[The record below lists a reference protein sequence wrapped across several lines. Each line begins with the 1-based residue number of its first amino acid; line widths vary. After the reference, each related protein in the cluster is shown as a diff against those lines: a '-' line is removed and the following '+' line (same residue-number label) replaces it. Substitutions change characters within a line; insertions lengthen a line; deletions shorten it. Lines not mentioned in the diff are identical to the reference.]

1 MIERGDRE
9 RSMLRVA
16 LHAGWSVALCSVLG
30 GCDGELHV
38 QGGGSGGEV
47 PGQQEAQQP
56 GKGSGK
62 QDPIAGEEEPAER
75 GGVVIERELVG
86 SATHERARQVQRL
99 TAEQVRRSLEVA
111 TGQPWE
117 SFDDFSGALGRP
129 DLTEVTEEGRAL
141 NSTFVKIV
149 EDAARVSCDGAIEAD
164 AEREPAERVILRHV
178 TEQEEDAEKMAENV
192 RYLMLRFW
200 SLDVSP
206 QDERLAP
213 WLTLLTAPDEQ
224 GNAPD
229 AQVRKERWS
238 LVCVGL
244 ATHPNFLTY

>member
-1 MIERGDRE
+1 MIERCNRE
-9 RSMLRVA
+9 KALWQKVWRVS
-16 LHAGWSVALCSVLG
+16 WCCALCLMSS
-30 GCDGELHV
+30 GCDGELFM
-38 QGGGSGGEV
+38 QGQSNDE
-47 PGQQEAQQP
+47 PSRTEIPQP
-56 GKGSGK
+56 
-62 QDPIAGEEEPAER
+62 DTPEREEPIVNNEEPEQR
-75 GGVVIERELVG
+75 GMAIERELVG
-86 SATHERARQVQRL
+86 SATHERARQIQRL
-99 TAEQVRRSLEVA
+99 TAEQVKRSLEVA
-111 TGQPWE
+111 TGEPWE
-117 SFDDFSGALGRP
+117 NFDDFSGALGRP

-164 AEREPAERVILRHV
+164 AEREPAARVILRHV
-178 TEQEEDAEKMAENV
+178 TEEDEEPEVMAENV

-200 SLDVSP
+200 ALDVSKE
-206 QDERLAP
+206 DERLTP
-213 WLTLLTAPDEQ
+213 WLTLLTSPDEE